1 MSFIIGISGGS
12 GSGKSSFIRDLLSR
26 FDAGQICVITQDD
39 YYKPREEIK
48 LDENG
53 INNFDVPDAFF
64 MDEFE
69 RDIKSLK
76 AGNVVERKEYTFNN
90 KQKEPKLLI
99 MKPAPII
106 IVEGIFVFYD
116 KVIYDALDLR
126 LIINAKVSDKIIRRI
141 LRDRKERN
149 YPLDD
154 VLYRYKHHVMPAYE
168 RYIRPYKDDVDL
180 IVNNS
185 ENYQKGLDVIS
196 GFLKNIL

>member
-1 MSFIIGISGGS
+1 MSFVIGISGGS
-12 GSGKSSFIRDLLSR
+12 GSGKSSFIKDLR
-26 FDAGQICVITQDD
+26 AKFKKGEICVISQDD
-39 YYKPREEIK
+39 YYKPRDEIK

-53 INNFDVPDAFF
+53 VNNFDVPDAFF
-64 MDEFE
+64 MEEFK
-69 RDIKSLK
+69 RDIDLLRNGKT
-76 AGNVVERKEYTFNN
+76 VERQEYTFNN
-90 KQKEPKLLI
+90 KERKSKLLKI
-99 MKPAPII
+99 SPAPII
-106 IVEGIFVFYD
+106 IVEGIFVFYNKD
-116 KVIYDALDLR
+116 IYNTLNLR

-185 ENYQKGLDVIS
+185 ENYQKGLQVIA
-196 GFLKNIL
+196 GFLKGIL